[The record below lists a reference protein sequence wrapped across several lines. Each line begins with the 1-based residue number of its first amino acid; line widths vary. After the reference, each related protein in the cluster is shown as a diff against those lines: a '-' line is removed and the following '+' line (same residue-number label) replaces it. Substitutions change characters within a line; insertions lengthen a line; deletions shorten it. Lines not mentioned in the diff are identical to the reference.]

1 MIERMQ
7 AMMGGEASVAPRI
20 LSPEEAV
27 AEELR
32 RRHGD
37 RALLIEAR
45 TGGEGGVRL
54 LAVLDLEGEAL
65 AAEAKRHEARRA
77 VGLVVEVLDRPTWL
91 AMRRLAAS
99 GMITLAESSSR
110 VLHQSPDLA
119 AAADPSFD
127 PERRAT
133 ELRGEAERLLRMAR
147 VLATGGFPE
156 EALPLIAKAIGIG
169 AAAKLAALGEL
180 AAGQSIATPAQIRDL
195 VDRGVFAPQAEAALS
210 MLWSAAGGRAVAD
223 LESLIDNA
231 ILAARINDRE
241 RAKAA

>member
-1 MIERMQ
+1 
-7 AMMGGEASVAPRI
+7 
-20 LSPEEAV
+20 
-27 AEELR
+27 
-32 RRHGD
+32 
-37 RALLIEAR
+37 
-45 TGGEGGVRL
+45 
-54 LAVLDLEGEAL
+54 
-65 AAEAKRHEARRA
+65 
-77 VGLVVEVLDRPTWL
+77 
-91 AMRRLAAS
+91 MRRLAAS

-110 VLHQSPDLA
+110 VLHQSPGL

-127 PERRAT
+127 PERRAI

-169 AAAKLAALGEL
+169 AAASLTTLGEL

-195 VDRGVFAPQAEAALS
+195 VDRGVLAPQAEAALS
-210 MLWSAAGGRAVAD
+210 TLWSTAGGRAVAD

-231 ILAARINDRE
+231 ILAAARTNDRE

>member
-1 MIERMQ
+1 MQ
-7 AMMGGEASVAPRI
+7 GEASVAPRI
-20 LSPEEAV
+20 LSPEEGV

-32 RRHGD
+32 RRHGE

-45 TGGEGGVRL
+45 TDGEGRVRL

-65 AAEAKRHEARRA
+65 AAEAKRHEARRE
-77 VGLVVEVLDRPTWL
+77 VGPVVEVIDRPTWL

-99 GMITLAESSSR
+99 GMITLTESSSR
-110 VLHQSPDLA
+110 VLHQSPNLA
-119 AAADPSFD
+119 AVADPSFD
-127 PERRAT
+127 PEVRAA

-147 VLATGGFPE
+147 VLTIGGFAE

-169 AAAKLAALGEL
+169 AAATLAALGEL
-180 AAGQSIATPAQIRDL
+180 AAGQSMATPAQIRDL
-195 VDRGVFAPQAEAALS
+195 VDRGVFPPQAEAALLT
-210 MLWSAAGGRAVAD
+210 LWSTAGGRAVAD

-231 ILAARINDRE
+231 MLAVARINDRE

>member
-1 MIERMQ
+1 ML
-7 AMMGGEASVAPRI
+7 V
-20 LSPEEAV
+20 
-27 AEELR
+27 
-32 RRHGD
+32 
-37 RALLIEAR
+37 
-45 TGGEGGVRL
+45 
-54 LAVLDLEGEAL
+54 VLDLEDEAL
-65 AAEAKRHEARRA
+65 AAEAKRHEARRE
-77 VGLVVEVLDRPTWL
+77 VGPVVEVIDRPTWL

-147 VLATGGFPE
+147 VLATGGLPE
-156 EALPLIAKAIGIG
+156 EALPLIAKAIGVG
-169 AAAKLAALGEL
+169 AAATLAALGEL
-180 AAGQSIATPAQIRDL
+180 AAGQSIATPAQIREL
-195 VDRGVFAPQAEAALS
+195 VNRGVFAPQAEAALS
-210 MLWSAAGGRAVAD
+210 TLWSTAGGRAVAD

-231 ILAARINDRE
+231 MLAVASINDRE